1 MKISGSTHVD
11 LSLENND
18 YEIEIDSN
26 SNNLIDLGLS
36 RKMSN
41 KTNTNIANIVSNL
54 GPIKLKLSLN
64 TEKNYI
70 PDNFEDINLSMVASY
85 DVDKHI
91 NMGIKYETDG
101 NQNHYEILSG
111 VIDSKVKYDDFSL
124 NLSTENILYGYKK
137 DSYSLTTLHGNRIHP
152 SIGIADDSLK
162 IGLLHNQREEIDDYG
177 NKNEN
182 SSNKISLG
190 FDLKF

>member
-1 MKISGSTHVD
+1 MKISGSSHVD

-26 SNNLIDLGLS
+26 SNNIIDLALS
-36 RKMSN
+36 RKISN
-41 KTNTNIANIVSNL
+41 KKNTNIANIMSNL

-64 TEKNYI
+64 TDKNYI
-70 PDNFEDINLSMVASY
+70 PDNFEDINLSMTASY
-85 DVDKHI
+85 DVDRNV

-101 NQNHYEILSG
+101 NQNNYEILSG

-124 NLSTENILYGYKK
+124 NLSTENILYGYKN
-137 DSYSLTTLHGNRIHP
+137 DSYCHTTLHGNKIHP

-162 IGLLHNQREEIDDYG
+162 IGLLYDQREEIDDYG
-177 NKNEN
+177 NINEN
-182 SSNKISLG
+182 ISNKVSLG